1 MAFQPGT
8 TNRTALRYVKEVVF
22 GTTPATPVLSALR
35 YLGESINFNQ
45 TSITSQ
51 EIRPDRTTPDL
62 VRVDAEVAGD
72 MNFEWSFESFD
83 AFIAAALCSTFS
95 APVAGVSTIEN
106 GIELH
111 SFTLQKHFQDLAV
124 PLYQNF
130 TGCRI
135 GGFTMDFQTGAIL
148 TGAFNIMGL
157 VATQGSSQIAG
168 ATFDAPG
175 EGREVMNAVSNLV
188 NIEKDGVALATKVRT
203 MTLALTNNLRAQKAV
218 GTLGSVG
225 VGIGRLEITGNIEMY
240 FENAD
245 EYNAFLNDTPF
256 ALSFT
261 LEDPNGTD
269 SYKFE
274 LPRCKY
280 ETGTVVAGAL
290 DQDVMVSGTWRA
302 IFDATEACM
311 IRITR
316 TEAP

>member
-1 MAFQPGT
+1 MPFQPGT
-8 TNRTALRYVKEVVF
+8 TNRTALRYVKETVF
-22 GTTPATPVLSALR
+22 GTTPATPLLSSLR

-45 TSITSQ
+45 TSIVSQ
-51 EIRPDRTTPDL
+51 EIRADRNTPDL
-62 VRVDAEVAGD
+62 TRVDAEVAGD
-72 MNFEWSFESFD
+72 INFEWSFESFD
-83 AFIAAALCSTFS
+83 AFLAAALCSSFS
-95 APVAGVSTIEN
+95 APVGGVSEIQN
-106 GIELH
+106 GVELH

-124 PLYQNF
+124 PLFQNF

-148 TGAFNIMGL
+148 TGAFNVMGL
-157 VATQGSSQIAG
+157 SATQGTSQIAG

-175 EGREVMNAVSNLV
+175 DGREVMNAVTNLV
-188 NIEKDGVALATKVRT
+188 NLSKDGVPLATKVRT
-203 MTLALTNNLRAQKAV
+203 MTMALTNNLRAQKAI

-225 VGIGRLEITGNIEMY
+225 VGLGRCEITGNIEMY

-245 EYNAFLNDTPF
+245 EYNAFLNDTAF

-269 SYKFE
+269 SYLFE

-302 IFDATEACM
+302 IYDVTEDCMIKITKTEA
-311 IRITR
+311 
-316 TEAP
+316 